1 MENHDISNRLSNH
14 VKKHLHNHFRVFR
27 RDRDREPSRILIRTL
42 ERLRS
47 RILIRTLERLRTKN
61 SKVTEFT
68 HKGIRSYTRK
78 SS

>member
-1 MENHDISNRLSNH
+1 MENHAISNRLSNH

-42 ERLRS
+42 ERLR
-47 RILIRTLERLRTKN
+47 TKN
-61 SKVTEFT
+61 SKVIEFT
-68 HKGIRSYTRK
+68 YKGIRSYTRK